1 MDPIYTAAYIM
12 TGVLV
17 SLFIDVI
24 LLMVK
29 LTPLTN
35 WQKSFAILLWP
46 IILLN
51 LYLNDND

>member
-1 MDPIYTAAYIM
+1 MDPIYTAAYIL
-12 TGVLV
+12 TGILV
-17 SLFIDVI
+17 SLFIDAI
-24 LLMVK
+24 LWAGK

>member
-1 MDPIYTAAYIM
+1 M

-24 LLMVK
+24 LLMAK

>member
-24 LLMVK
+24 LLMFK

-51 LYLNDND
+51 LYLNDED

>member
-1 MDPIYTAAYIM
+1 M

>member
-24 LLMVK
+24 LLMAK